1 MAQAT
6 PETRALR
13 RRLKALRLALPRDER
28 RAAEQ
33 AIAKSLRRLRMFR
46 RGAGV
51 AVYLAMPGEAD
62 LSEVIAMARRAGVR
76 LYVPHITNRRRRRMV
91 FVPLSATAALRAN
104 YFGIR
109 EPVAAR
115 RTRIAPLQLD
125 AILLPLVGFDRAG
138 NRLGMGAGY
147 YDRAL
152 ARLARPDRRWHRP
165 RLIGVA
171 YACQETDGI
180 VPGRWDVPLGRV
192 VTECGVVDARP
203 LRPPAP
209 LRKSP

>member
-13 RRLKALRLALPRDER
+13 RRLKALRLALPHDER
-28 RAAEQ
+28 RAAER
-33 AIAKSLRRLRMFR
+33 AIAKSLQRLRVFR
-46 RGAGV
+46 RGARV

-62 LSEVIAMARRAGVR
+62 LSDAITRARSAGVR
-76 LYVPHITNRRRRRMV
+76 LYVPQITSRRRRGMV
-91 FVPLSATAALRAN
+91 FAPLPAAGILRPN
-104 YFGIR
+104 FFGIR
-109 EPVAAR
+109 EPAAAR

-152 ARLARPDRRWHRP
+152 ARLARPDRRWCRP

-171 YACQETDGI
+171 YACQETDDI
-180 VPGRWDVPLGRV
+180 VPTRRDVPLQQV
-192 VTECGVVDARP
+192 VTEGGIVDARP
-203 LRPPAP
+203 ARTPAP
-209 LRKSP
+209 PRREP